1 MCESGLND
9 GKITYEKHV
18 EGTGFTLGDKP
29 LNVERDTVLAVVRG
43 IVYRTWDKPY
53 SRITSAVTM
62 RRPRR
67 LLSGRLPTYHEFDNE
82 KFIQT
87 TQAAS

>member
-9 GKITYEKHV
+9 GKVTYEKHV

-43 IVYRTWDKPY
+43 IVYTNP
-53 SRITSAVTM
+53 ILGLQV
-62 RRPRR
+62 R
-67 LLSGRLPTYHEFDNE
+67 LLCAGPVAY
-82 KFIQT
+82 
-87 TQAAS
+87 